1 MLHFSSE
8 LITTVMAHYKMRN
21 LETMLVFDFLSGGAV
36 LMLYASIAQNR
47 ILKLIIQAMLPI
59 YIISSL
65 VVYFS
70 FDNKLFIPSYTFAWF
85 HLFML
90 VPIML
95 YFTERMM
102 LLDDIY
108 IHRNPMFW
116 ISAGL
121 LLFYSVSIF
130 YFALNNYLYT
140 NYIKISRLAVLIN
153 SSMLLTMNILLAIGI
168 WKIPKE

>member
-1 MLHFSSE
+1 
-8 LITTVMAHYKMRN
+8 MALFKVRN
-21 LETMLVFDFLSGGAV
+21 LETILVFELLSGCTV
-36 LMLYASIAQNR
+36 LLLYASIAKNR
-47 ILKLIIQAMLPI
+47 IFKLIIRAMLPI
-59 YIISSL
+59 FIISSFI
-65 VVYFS
+65 VYFA

-102 LLDDIY
+102 LLDDLY
-108 IHRNPMFW
+108 ISRNPMFW